1 MSAMSKTMRFTAVPL
16 LLAVMGLSLAGC
28 LANKPP
34 VVRGVVQGNVTWS
47 GHVLLAGDVLLDQD
61 ARLTI
66 LPGTKVRFLA
76 PEADAPGLTEHPNFP
91 GSELIVRG
99 RLMAVGTP
107 EQPIVFE
114 AAEAS
119 APAGAWGAINLEDS
133 REAVFEYCVFRQA
146 DSAIHSRDSDVYIEQ
161 SLFENNL
168 VGIRFH
174 DSQILIERNLLRNN
188 QTAIRFHFGSPVICE
203 NQFINNRVNL
213 FVTAEPRDYHI
224 ENNSFGEATDYQ
236 VVLGE
241 SVPEDLRI
249 PRNHWPLNDPAALIR
264 SFYDGRRS
272 DYLGKV
278 LFDPPR
284 STPSAQAGLS
294 WSP

>member
-1 MSAMSKTMRFTAVPL
+1 M
-16 LLAVMGLSLAGC
+16 
-28 LANKPP
+28 
-34 VVRGVVQGNVTWS
+34 VRGVVHGNVTWS
-47 GHVLLAGDVLLDQD
+47 GNVWLAGDVLLDPD
-61 ARLTI
+61 AQLTI
-66 LPGTKVRFLA
+66 LPGTRMRFLA
-76 PEADAPGLTEHPNFP
+76 PAADAPGLTEHPNFP

-119 APAGAWGAINLEDS
+119 AQAAAWGAINLEDS
-133 REAVFEYCVFRQA
+133 KEAVFEYCVFRQA
-146 DSAIHSRDSDVYIEQ
+146 DSAIHSRDSNVYIEQ

-188 QTAIRFHFGSPVICE
+188 HTAIRFHFGSPVICE
-203 NQFINNRVNL
+203 NQFIDNQVNL
-213 FVTAEPRDYHI
+213 FVTAEPREYHI
-224 ENNSFGEATDYQ
+224 ENNSFGEAADYQ

-241 SVPEDLRI
+241 SVPEDLRV
-249 PRNHWPLNDPAALIR
+249 PRNYWHHTDPAALIG

-272 DYLGKV
+272 DYLGRV

-284 STPSAQAGLS
+284 SAPSSQAGLS